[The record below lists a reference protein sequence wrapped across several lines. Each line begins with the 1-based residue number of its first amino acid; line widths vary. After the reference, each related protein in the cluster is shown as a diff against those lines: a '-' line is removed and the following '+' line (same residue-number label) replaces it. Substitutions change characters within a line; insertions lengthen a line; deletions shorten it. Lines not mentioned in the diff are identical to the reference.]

1 MMQRVRVALCVLL
14 AAEIGL
20 HQDSRVARAG
30 GVDDTC
36 SVPPHKNHTV
46 PFNQMEQYPE
56 KTRLRY
62 TCKDGYLRKAGT
74 SSLIQCKRNAHPQ
87 QSPPKE
93 ANPKRTESPSTAYPS
108 QQVET
113 TSPGLEGQSTAVTLD
128 HKTAPLNITTMTRTT
143 TEKSTSAEKT
153 TPTEEDLTTNT
164 VFVPNETASVSPSS
178 VESPKWTVSAMKT
191 SPTQSTTSTATSAPS
206 TQDSD
211 TRAATSSL
219 STQSYTTATTT
230 TGRNGTVEKHSN
242 EVATS
247 VAAVS
252 AAVIVLVA
260 FVVGIQL
267 LIRRRR
273 FSHLPVPQEEREFVN
288 PTVTLHSQAAQLLN
302 SPTDPAATNN
312 S

>member
-74 SSLIQCKRNAHPQ
+74 SSLIQCKRNGTSLWWDNVSGSVSLVCIPHPQ

-113 TSPGLEGQSTAVTLD
+113 TSP
-128 HKTAPLNITTMTRTT
+128 
-143 TEKSTSAEKT
+143 
-153 TPTEEDLTTNT
+153 
-164 VFVPNETASVSPSS
+164 
-178 VESPKWTVSAMKT
+178 
-191 SPTQSTTSTATSAPS
+191 
-206 TQDSD
+206 
-211 TRAATSSL
+211 
-219 STQSYTTATTT
+219 
-230 TGRNGTVEKHSN
+230 GRNGTVEKHSN

>member
-1 MMQRVRVALCVLL
+1 
-14 AAEIGL
+14 
-20 HQDSRVARAG
+20 
-30 GVDDTC
+30 
-36 SVPPHKNHTV
+36 
-46 PFNQMEQYPE
+46 MEQYPE

-74 SSLIQCKRNAHPQ
+74 SSLIQCKRNGTSLWWDNVSGSVSLVCIPHPQ